1 MGIRSETQEKI
12 LDFNMKLACLIPAV
26 FAAPP
31 FSLADFAAM
40 QKQPN
45 QIGIEPFLNGLD
57 PAIDQMPLIQMLV
70 GSNNKNEDTDVSAE
84 VAGTNTI
91 VKANIEM
98 PKPLE
103 AWQGRS
109 ASLEE
114 FEEGK
119 QAADDIRSVI
129 LGLPQFKDRKIDPY
143 ALAQAF
149 GDPSRSSPAGSRCST
164 RTPTRA
170 T

>member
-1 MGIRSETQEKI
+1 
-12 LDFNMKLACLIPAV
+12 MKLACLIPAV

-91 VKANIEM
+91 VKANVSKNTSIKHEI
-98 PKPLE
+98 KE
-103 AWQGRS
+103 T
-109 ASLEE
+109 
-114 FEEGK
+114 
-119 QAADDIRSVI
+119 
-129 LGLPQFKDRKIDPY
+129 KIDVLISDRN
-143 ALAQAF
+143 AKTI
-149 GDPSRSSPAGSRCST
+149 GSMA
-164 RTPTRA
+164 RTISLS
-170 T
+170 